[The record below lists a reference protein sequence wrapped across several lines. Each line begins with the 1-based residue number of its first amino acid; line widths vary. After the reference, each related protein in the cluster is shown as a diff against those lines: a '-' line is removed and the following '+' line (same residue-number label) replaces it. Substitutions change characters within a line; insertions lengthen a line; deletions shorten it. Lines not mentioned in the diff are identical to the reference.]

1 MPTMFTVKSNQSLL
15 ICVPVLARMF
25 LLLKY
30 ARVSTKHAEPI
41 RSRHRATLLARRQ
54 EHRSENGIDNADC
67 DHRDH
72 QIQPRKKKHGAHPL
86 RARRQEE
93 ASRMPVAHNSEP
105 GREMDEKKE
114 NVHQAAMHL
123 QTIQPFF
130 FYD

>member
-15 ICVPVLARMF
+15 ICVPVPARMF

-41 RSRHRATLLARRQ
+41 RSRHRATLLARLQ

-72 QIQPRKKKHGAHPL
+72 QIQLRKKKHGAHPL
-86 RARRQEE
+86 CPEGRKMHHRKPFAQ
-93 ASRMPVAHNSEP
+93 NSET
-105 GREMDEKKE
+105 GQR
-114 NVHQAAMHL
+114 NR
-123 QTIQPFF
+123 
-130 FYD
+130 